1 MKKFSFLIIIFVLF
15 FFVTPISAQEDNI
28 GTSRINPASP
38 LYFLKSV
45 KEMVELKFAK
55 TTSAKAYRQLEFA
68 TRRIREV
75 KSLSVT
81 SRQDL
86 IQPTLEMYFQH
97 IKELNGVLTLTDE
110 REVARASKE
119 IPMHMDILQTE
130 YLQVTNEDAKR
141 SISLTVN
148 RLSEWEQEIITR
160 LDLLKEASVA
170 GKFRESKLSGCNF
183 LSKEASSSAL
193 GEVEKYVYK
202 ERVIKCLQINP

>member
-1 MKKFSFLIIIFVLF
+1 MKKITITLICLLF
-15 FFVTPISAQEDNI
+15 TFYITPAYAQEDSI

-45 KEMVELKFAK
+45 REVLELKFAK
-55 TTSAKAYRQLEFA
+55 TTNAKAYYQMEFA

-75 KSLSVT
+75 KSLVNST
-81 SRQDL
+81 HQDL
-86 IQPTLEMYFQH
+86 IQPTLEKYWQH

-110 REVARASKE
+110 YMVAKASEE
-119 IPMHMDILQTE
+119 IPMHLNILQTE
-130 YLQVTNEDAKR
+130 YLQVTSEDAKR
-141 SISLTVN
+141 AISLTVN

-160 LDLLKEASVA
+160 LDLLKSTSVV

-202 ERVIKCLQINP
+202 ERAIKCLQINP